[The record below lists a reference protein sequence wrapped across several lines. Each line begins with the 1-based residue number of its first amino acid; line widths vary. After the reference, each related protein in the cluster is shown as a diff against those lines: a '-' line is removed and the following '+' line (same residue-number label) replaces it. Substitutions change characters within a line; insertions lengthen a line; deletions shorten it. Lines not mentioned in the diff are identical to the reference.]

1 MCRWGN
7 VWQKNIGKS
16 QETQQHST
24 TLLAADSYYY
34 AAEEDTTLTMRRNK
48 NFDFEAD
55 EMSKDGEKTNV
66 HVLVTFFDC
75 FGDGTTDK

>member
-1 MCRWGN
+1 MRWE
-7 VWQKNIGKS
+7 K
-16 QETQQHST
+16 TQHC
-24 TLLAADSYYY
+24 LCGVI
-34 AAEEDTTLTMRRNK
+34 E
-48 NFDFEAD
+48 NFDFEVD